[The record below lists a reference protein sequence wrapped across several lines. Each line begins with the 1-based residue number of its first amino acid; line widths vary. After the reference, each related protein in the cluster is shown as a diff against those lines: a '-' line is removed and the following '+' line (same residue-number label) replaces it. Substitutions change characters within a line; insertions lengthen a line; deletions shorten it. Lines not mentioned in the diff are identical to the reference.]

1 MALIEF
7 EGMEYIDSEHQF
19 QLTSSFVR
27 ETLNINLALELGSEP
42 DEIAFLRE
50 VRKTF
55 YTHLQSNAYNNANGI
70 RFSHRAWVEWF
81 VFDNKRDDRLFIRDG
96 MEGAIRY
103 FMRSGGYLAG
113 DMQEQD
119 FNVVVNNIK
128 RMRGDRLFSNY
139 MDEIMEQSRLKFK
152 GSYSNCIPADEY
164 RVDY

>member
-7 EGMEYIDSEHQF
+7 EGMKYIDAEHQF
-19 QLTSSFVR
+19 ELTTSFVKT
-27 ETLNINLALELGSEP
+27 ELNIDLALELGSEGE
-42 DEIAFLRE
+42 DIAFLRE

-55 YTHLQSNAYNNANGI
+55 YAHLQSNAYNNANNV
-70 RFSHRAWVEWF
+70 RFSHRAWVEFF

-103 FMRSGGYLAG
+103 FMRSGGHLSG

-119 FNVVVNNIK
+119 FNVTIDKIK
-128 RMRGDRLFSNY
+128 RFRGDRLFSNY

-152 GSYSNCIPADEY
+152 GRYSNCIPAEDY
-164 RVDY
+164 RNGY